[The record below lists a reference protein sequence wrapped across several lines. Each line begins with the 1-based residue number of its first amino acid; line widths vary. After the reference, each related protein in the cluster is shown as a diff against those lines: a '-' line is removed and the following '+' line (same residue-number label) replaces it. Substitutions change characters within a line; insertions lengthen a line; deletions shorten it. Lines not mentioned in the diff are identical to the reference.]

1 MTTPPQNH
9 ELSFPL
15 GFHSNFYKNRAPTL
29 GEKRQKSVRFARD
42 VLQFAAFCDTSRLKL
57 HFLIFAF
64 GLERERQ
71 TSSRDHQIAQKM
83 LEFPTKRPIHLEN
96 ESGDAPGFLKQLLQN
111 STPTLHGNAKKTS
124 FPQRCSTC
132 FGTFA
137 IPLRDNADFVQK
149 GPKTTSTPTSSGG
162 KNVAK

>member
-42 VLQFAAFCDTSRLKL
+42 VLQFATFCDTSPLKL
-57 HFLIFAF
+57 QIMLFAI

-71 TSSRDHQIAQKM
+71 TSDRDHQIAQKM
-83 LEFPTKRPIHLEN
+83 LEFLTKRSIHLPN

-111 STPTLHGNAKKTS
+111 STPTLHGNAKKNVLPVAILRGFRHFCDTPS
-124 FPQRCSTC
+124 GKHKKQPKRTRQE
-132 FGTFA
+132 GTQVPA
-137 IPLRDNADFVQK
+137 
-149 GPKTTSTPTSSGG
+149 
-162 KNVAK
+162 